1 MMSNKNLI
9 ILGVIAVLMAV
20 WAVFESSVSKKRST
34 VSAEQFYLI
43 QGLETGQIASI
54 EILSGEKQVT
64 LKRKGG
70 QFVVSEKDNYPALVD
85 NISELIAKC
94 LDIETVERRTSNPMN
109 HADLGVAEANAQYI
123 VKFLDKEGGL
133 ITGAVI
139 SKANP
144 ETDSTYVR
152 LIYSDDVYLAAESV
166 WLRASALDYV
176 ERELLNVER
185 DKILRVEAAGPDGGY
200 TLKSGE
206 SSDDVILENVPED
219 KKVKDNDAKQVL
231 TALTSLRF
239 DDVKKEDAGG
249 EELKFDLSYVCE
261 LKDSTVYTLSIAK
274 SSEKTYL
281 KCAAEF
287 TDKTPVKKEQAVESE
302 EELKAKEAKLLAK
315 DNVENFI
322 KKHAGWIYEIPQ
334 YKADYLTKKLS
345 DLLEDKE
352 EEKGDNGSGEESAQQ
367 DSGEAEEE

>member
-20 WAVFESSVSKKRST
+20 WAVFESSVSKKRGAA
-34 VSAEQFYLI
+34 SAEQFYLI
-43 QGLETGQIASI
+43 QGLDTGQIASV
-54 EILSGEKQVT
+54 EISSGEKQVT
-64 LKRKGG
+64 LKRRGE

-94 LDIETVERRTSNPMN
+94 LDIETVERRTSNPAN

-123 VKFLDKEGGL
+123 VKFLDKEGGF

-139 SKANP
+139 SKANS

-152 LIYSDDVYLAAESV
+152 LISSDDVYLAAESV

-185 DKILRVEAAGPDGGY
+185 DKILRVEVAGPDGGY

-206 SSDDVILENVPED
+206 SSNEVILENVPED
-219 KKVKDNDAKQVL
+219 KKVKDSDVKQVL

-239 DDVKKEDAGG
+239 DDVKKEDGG
-249 EELKFDLSYVCE
+249 DEELKFDLSYVCE
-261 LKDSTVYTLSIAK
+261 LKNSTVYTLSIAK

-281 KCAAEF
+281 RCAAEF
-287 TDKTPVKKEQAVESE
+287 TDKTPVKKEQVVESE

-315 DNVENFI
+315 DNVESFV
-322 KKHAGWIYEIPQ
+322 KKHTGWIYEIPA
-334 YKADYLTKKLS
+334 YKANYLTKKVS
-345 DLLEDKE
+345 DLLEDVE
-352 EEKGDNGSGEESAQQ
+352 EEKKDEVSEEESGQQ
-367 DSGEAEEE
+367 ESNIAEEE